1 MKTSKKNASLQKSKK
16 VLLQK
21 SAVLLQAVSGA
32 QASAMMDYD
41 DRPADEIDLALE
53 QQTAAASTRI
63 SNGLKFELE
72 RIKRALH
79 RIESGR
85 YGICL
90 DCDEP
95 IAPKR
100 LKALPEAELCV
111 DCQEA
116 QEFFSSATRRLAFVG
131 A

>member
-1 MKTSKKNASLQKSKK
+1 MKTSKKNASLLKSKK

-79 RIESGR
+79 RVESGR

-90 DCDEP
+90 DCEEP